1 MHLAQT
7 RRWRIGL
14 LQRLEDRIWRDVG
27 LLAVLGV
34 VLPVLDRFSPPWL
47 IFVVGVVLFML
58 HSQTLSFFHKR
69 ALLYF
74 VEQSENTTDNYTFT
88 LKRIQLTTSMTRL
101 ITYCRYVIY

>member
-1 MHLAQT
+1 MHLAQA

-27 LLAVLGV
+27 LLAVLGI

-47 IFVVGVVLFML
+47 ILVVGVVLLML

-74 VEQSENTTDNYTFT
+74 VEQSENITENCTFT
-88 LKRIQLTTSMTRL
+88 LKWIQLTTSAR
-101 ITYCRYVIY
+101 RG

>member
-14 LQRLEDRIWRDVG
+14 LQCLEDRIWRDVG
-27 LLAVLGV
+27 LLAVLGI
-34 VLPVLDRFSPPWL
+34 VLSVLDRFSPPRL
-47 IFVVGVVLFML
+47 IFVVGMVFLML

-74 VEQSENTTDNYTFT
+74 VEQSENITENCT
-88 LKRIQLTTSMTRL
+88 LTLTCIRLPRSTRHD
-101 ITYCRYVIY
+101 